1 MLICFRDSLL
11 KKLRG
16 LQTRVFTE
24 VFISFQLKKIYST
37 LTTVSGLTVEKE
49 MFCRYFRVCNV
60 VENNENC

>member
-1 MLICFRDSLL
+1 M
-11 KKLRG
+11 
-16 LQTRVFTE
+16 FTE

-37 LTTVSGLTVEKE
+37 LTAVSGPTVEKE